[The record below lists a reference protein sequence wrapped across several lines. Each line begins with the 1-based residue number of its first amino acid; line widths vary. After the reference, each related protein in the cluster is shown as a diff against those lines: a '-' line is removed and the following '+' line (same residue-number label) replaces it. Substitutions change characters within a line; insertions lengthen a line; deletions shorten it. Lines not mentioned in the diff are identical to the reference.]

1 MNAQGRFVCIFPAKN
16 EESRVGGVV
25 ESFMSR
31 LNSTGLQ
38 GDVIVVDD
46 GSDDD
51 TAIEAKVAG
60 ASVVRHDETRGLA
73 EAFRTGTLSAIET
86 RATCF
91 IHADADGQHCAS
103 DLDDLIGKWESE
115 GGLVVGNRLESCPA
129 SMSPLRYEWNL
140 LLSRTISEMTGQLV
154 PDSQSGFRV
163 FSRRVA
169 ELKMSAKFTYTQEQ
183 ILRTVSA
190 GIPVSSV
197 PISVSARVKSESRI
211 ASDPVNYLLGALPD
225 IQAARRDLGMPAAW

>member
-1 MNAQGRFVCIFPAKN
+1 MSTQDRFVCIIPAKD
-16 EESRVGGVV
+16 EESRVGRVV
-25 ESFMSR
+25 ESFMST
-31 LNSTGLQ
+31 LNSMGLQ

-46 GSDDD
+46 GSADG
-51 TAIEAKVAG
+51 TAIEAKTAG
-60 ASVVRHDETRGLA
+60 ASVVRHGETRGLA
-73 EAFRTGTLSAIET
+73 EAFRTGTLSAMKT

-91 IHADADGQHCAS
+91 IHADADGQHRAS
-103 DLDDLIGKWESE
+103 DLDSLIGKWKSE
-115 GGLVVGNRLESCPA
+115 GGLVVGNRLESRPA

-140 LLSRTISEMTGQLV
+140 LLSRTVSEMTGKLV

-169 ELKMSAKFTYTQEQ
+169 ELEMSAKFTYTQEQ

-190 GIPVSSV
+190 GIPVSST
-197 PISVSARVKSESRI
+197 PISVVARVESESRI
-211 ASDPVNYLLGALPD
+211 ASDPVSYLLNALSD